1 MAYENIKFVYNEPAM
16 IVNADGREHLVIADL
31 HIGMELGLSRKGV
44 HLFGASERMA
54 DRINAI
60 MKSFSLDS
68 IIMLGDI
75 KESILYPEAAEARL
89 LKRFFEELEGFE
101 IRIISGN
108 HDAHLEEVIGRGVEK
123 EVIIG
128 NFGFMHGNRKPD
140 ERFMLLDYIV
150 SGHEHLAVR
159 IKERN
164 GASYDYK
171 AWAVYGVN
179 KSAAK
184 AEYKRFN
191 ENIKLVSMPAFNELI
206 HGRAIEKGK
215 KGMNPMLTNKI
226 FSGSRVEV
234 YSLLGQRISLD
245 ASRGFF

>member
-1 MAYENIKFVYNEPAM
+1 MVYENIKFVYNEPAM
-16 IVNADGREHLVIADL
+16 IVNAGGKEHLVIADL

-54 DRINAI
+54 ERINAI
-60 MKSFSLDS
+60 MKDFSLDS

-75 KESILYPEAAEARL
+75 KESILYPEAAETRL
-89 LKRFFEELEGFE
+89 LKQFFKELEGFK
-101 IRIISGN
+101 IKIVAGN
-108 HDAHLEEVIGRGVEK
+108 HDAHLEEIIERGVEK
-123 EVIIG
+123 ELIIG

-150 SGHEHLAVR
+150 SAHEHLAVR

-164 GASYDYK
+164 GALYDYK
-171 AWAVYGVN
+171 AWAVYGLN

-184 AEYKRFN
+184 TTYKNFN
-191 ENIKLVSMPAFNELI
+191 ENVKLVSMPAFNELI
-206 HGRAIEKGK
+206 HGRAIEKGM

-226 FSGSRVEV
+226 FSGRKLEV
-234 YSLLGQRISLD
+234 YSLLGQRIDL
-245 ASRGFF
+245 G